1 MYVHR
6 CEAHWYNGSSKMQSL
21 YILVLRKCLSP
32 PKLTG
37 GGFVALNLDSFVQ
50 VSRSYLL
57 TILKKLYP
65 IK

>member
-50 VSRSYLL
+50 VS
-57 TILKKLYP
+57 
-65 IK
+65 

>member
-57 TILKKLYP
+57 K
-65 IK
+65 